1 MILIPARVAFLRR
14 IHLFQGLK
22 DEDVTAI
29 AENLKEES
37 YEEGASIFS
46 QGSQADRLFI
56 IFQGRVR
63 ITQTRGDEEKELA
76 SLVGGDYFGEEAL
89 YIGRKRSAT
98 ITAADKTFI
107 FSLTREEFNKLIKRF
122 PRMKAAFEI
131 SIDSRRL
138 ARRLQFKWLRK
149 DEVVYFLARKHS
161 ILLIDALTLPLV
173 LAFFSTLFLAW
184 SIYVH
189 SLVAV
194 VLASLA
200 LLYLIGWAVWR
211 GIDWGNDYYVVT
223 NQRVVWLEKV
233 VLLYD
238 SRMEA
243 PLSTILSVGVETEFT
258 GRMLDYGNVVVR
270 TFVGKIPFHH
280 VAHPNQAANM
290 IEEQWSR
297 SKHVASSGEKEAMR
311 NAIRRKLGLTEQVK
325 PPKPEADAEVAV
337 PSLYKPGILRVLAA
351 KLFKDSILFKV
362 RFESA
367 GTITYRKH
375 IFVLLKNIL
384 LPAFMCLLFTVGM
397 FWRFIIWIREK
408 SFHVD
413 YLFIFLL
420 IAFLYALYRLV
431 YQYIDWSNDIYQ
443 VTEDQIIDI
452 EKKPFGTEERK
463 AAPLENIL
471 ATESKRLGLIGHIFN
486 YGTVYITVG
495 GSRLEFED
503 VYNPAAVQ
511 QDVDDRR
518 LARRAK
524 QEEGRAAAERDRMS
538 DWLAS
543 YHENIKDIEGE
554 LHPPESESG
563 TKNE

>member
-1 MILIPARVAFLRR
+1 
-14 IHLFQGLK
+14 
-22 DEDVTAI
+22 
-29 AENLKEES
+29 
-37 YEEGASIFS
+37 
-46 QGSQADRLFI
+46 
-56 IFQGRVR
+56 
-63 ITQTRGDEEKELA
+63 
-76 SLVGGDYFGEEAL
+76 
-89 YIGRKRSAT
+89 
-98 ITAADKTFI
+98 
-107 FSLTREEFNKLIKRF
+107 
-122 PRMKAAFEI
+122 
-131 SIDSRRL
+131 
-138 ARRLQFKWLRK
+138 
-149 DEVVYFLARKHS
+149 
-161 ILLIDALTLPLV
+161 
-173 LAFFSTLFLAW
+173 
-184 SIYVH
+184 
-189 SLVAV
+189 
-194 VLASLA
+194 
-200 LLYLIGWAVWR
+200 
-211 GIDWGNDYYVVT
+211 
-223 NQRVVWLEKV
+223 
-233 VLLYD
+233 
-238 SRMEA
+238 
-243 PLSTILSVGVETEFT
+243 
-258 GRMLDYGNVVVR
+258 
-270 TFVGKIPFHH
+270 
-280 VAHPNQAANM
+280 
-290 IEEQWSR
+290 
-297 SKHVASSGEKEAMR
+297 
-311 NAIRRKLGLTEQVK
+311 
-325 PPKPEADAEVAV
+325 
-337 PSLYKPGILRVLAA
+337 
-351 KLFKDSILFKV
+351 
-362 RFESA
+362 
-367 GTITYRKH
+367 
-375 IFVLLKNIL
+375 
-384 LPAFMCLLFTVGM
+384 MCLLFTVGM